1 MSDRVMTARVRAEVL
16 NNGLDLV
23 GFAPTSRWAKAPFLM
38 SPGAILPGSRTV
50 IVGAIH
56 ITDTWTEMG
65 GEPEPQDRSPGGW
78 MDQNSLLDRVAY
90 RVVRLLE
97 DHGYQAIA
105 VASSNIWRYR
115 RFEGIPSLF
124 APDLSHM
131 HAAAAAGLAIIGWSG
146 LAITPEFG
154 PRVRYISI
162 VTDAELDPTPLY
174 SGPELCDLCMDCVRA
189 CPTFALSKDFNSPKP
204 HVVEIEDKVFKYANK
219 NAWRCA
225 WAEHFN
231 LDLNSETTK
240 TVDHVDEEVILR
252 ETAEKGRRGHER
264 GVCQKVCIPPHL
276 RTDEPSFG
284 RPEKKIAMRRI
295 NRRYPETMPTLRK
308 IRDDLFAE
316 AVRLGV
322 DLAACGPL
330 QAETKAGQLAVKDA
344 PGMKTVLA
352 LAIRVPPEAVGPA
365 AAAPDVQGVFGVGY
379 ARHMH
384 HILLRLARRMEDYGY
399 HAASYTGHLPPAH
412 YPEVSEFA
420 VMAGL
425 GRLGADGVLETEE
438 FGRNVLAGAI
448 TTDAPLD
455 PSPEVSVA
463 HPAPAARPAP
473 RPARLR
479 AELESVARENL
490 VSLFGV
496 AGAEVFD
503 QLVADLRANVD
514 ERQLGERV
522 VDDNP
527 DYHGPYRP
535 RVVRENVRLRLPRDL
550 LPGARSVIVLG
561 MHFPRA
567 VMENAGNPERAQIGT
582 YAFYQ
587 YETTFELRFAAV
599 ELVKKLNAA
608 GYRALPTEN
617 LTGIGSLV
625 DSHRGLLPDARCN
638 ALEAVAAGL
647 GQLGRSGALLTP
659 EYGPHQRLIAIVT
672 DAELPRDAMQRG
684 AWPCRDCRACVE
696 ACPMTAL
703 AVDHG
708 FEVRVNG
715 AKVWHP
721 AIDRH
726 RCDWSKRY
734 ALCKEEGPALIGN
747 KTDVPKPEGNI
758 TIEMIAEGCAHRD
771 PIMKSRPCIL
781 ETCLKVC
788 PAGRAG

>member
-1 MSDRVMTARVRAEVL
+1 M
-16 NNGLDLV
+16 DLV
-23 GFAPTSRWAKAPFLM
+23 GFAPVSRWAKAPFLL
-38 SPGAILPGSRTV
+38 SPRAILPESRTV

-90 RVVRLLE
+90 RVVRLL
-97 DHGYQAIA
+97 DAAGYKAIA

-115 RFEGIPSLF
+115 QFEGIPSLF

-162 VTDAELDPTPLY
+162 VTDAELDPTPMY
-174 SGPELCDLCMDCVRA
+174 DGPELCDLCMDCVRT
-189 CPTFALSKDFNSPKP
+189 CPTLALSKDFNSPKP

-231 LDLNSETTK
+231 LDLNTNTTK
-240 TVDHVDEEVILR
+240 AVDHVDEEVILR
-252 ETAEKGRRGHER
+252 EMAEKGRRGHER

-276 RTDEPSFG
+276 RTEEPSFG

-295 NRRYPETMPTLRK
+295 NRRYPDNMPTLRK
-308 IRDDLFAE
+308 IRDDIFAE
-316 AVRLGV
+316 AARLGV
-322 DLAACGPL
+322 DIAACGPL
-330 QAETKAGQLAVKDA
+330 APDTKAGQLAISDA
-344 PGMKTVLA
+344 PGMRTVLA
-352 LAIRVPPEAVGPA
+352 FAIRLPEEAVGPVA
-365 AAAPDVQGVFGVGY
+365 AASDIQHVFGVGY
-379 ARHMH
+379 GRAMH
-384 HILLRLARRMEDYGY
+384 HILLRLARRVEDCGY
-399 HAASYTGHLPPAH
+399 HAASYTGALPPAH
-412 YPEVSEFA
+412 RPEVSAFA
-420 VMAGL
+420 AMAGL
-425 GRLGADGVLETEE
+425 GRLGTDGVLETAE
-438 FGRNVLAGAI
+438 FGRNVMAGAI

-455 PSPEVSVA
+455 PSPATSA
-463 HPAPAARPAP
+463 AYPAPAPRPAP

-479 AELESVARENL
+479 AELESAARENL
-490 VSLFGV
+490 ASLFGV

-503 QLVADLRANVD
+503 QLVEDLRAHVD
-514 ERQLGERV
+514 ERLLGEMV

-527 DYHGPYRP
+527 YPHGPFLA
-535 RVVRENVRLRLPRDL
+535 RVVREEKRIRRPRDL
-550 LPGARSVIVLG
+550 LTGARSVIVLG

-567 VMENAGNPERAQIGT
+567 LMESAGNFERAQIGT
-582 YAFYQ
+582 YAFHQ

-608 GYRALPTEN
+608 GYRAVPTEN
-617 LTGIGSLV
+617 LTGIGSMV
-625 DSHRGLLPDARCN
+625 ASHRGLLPDARCN
-638 ALEAVAAGL
+638 AIEAVAAGL
-647 GQLGRSGALLTP
+647 GRLGRSGALLTP
-659 EYGPHQRLIAIVT
+659 EYGPHQRVIAIVT
-672 DAELPRDAMQRG
+672 DAELPRDAVQDG
-684 AWPCRDCRACVE
+684 AWPCQNCRLCIE

-703 AVDHG
+703 AGDG

-715 AKVWHP
+715 TRVWHP
-721 AIDRH
+721 EIDRH

-747 KTDVPKPEGNI
+747 KTDVPKPEGRI
-758 TIEMIAEGCAHRD
+758 TIEMIAEGCRLRD

-788 PAGRAG
+788 PAKGVAG